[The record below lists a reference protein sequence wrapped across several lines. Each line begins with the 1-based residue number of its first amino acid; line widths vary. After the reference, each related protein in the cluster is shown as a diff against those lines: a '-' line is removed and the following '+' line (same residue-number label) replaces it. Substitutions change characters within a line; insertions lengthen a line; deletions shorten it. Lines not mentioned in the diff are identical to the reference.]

1 VPVDV
6 ALLSASPTLGWRMA
20 DDALAA
26 QFAAAERSCAIV
38 RVANPRGRRLHYA
51 PLIDLYEAGAAWH
64 KRLPPARAVV
74 ISSITAA
81 FFVRPRVPY
90 AIRFDSLATMNRP
103 GAMGLWQRALEPRVL
118 ARANVLLPWSREAM
132 GPYGFDAVPLG
143 VPIER
148 IRPAATRDI
157 AALAY
162 AGNPHKRRLERLA
175 AAWAGSGLEGR
186 LVVGGISAD
195 DGRAYLQRHNVPEPR
210 GLEWAGIVPR
220 AEWLGLLGRTKL
232 FVQASRFE
240 DHGIAPLEALS
251 AGAKLVS
258 LLTQGPYPALNLAR
272 ALAPALVD
280 DDLTAALKAGAALD
294 DPTYA
299 ARADALLAPHRPEA
313 LQRTLEAR
321 VLPALKLA

>member
-1 VPVDV
+1 
-6 ALLSASPTLGWRMA
+6 MA

-26 QFAAAERSCAIV
+26 QLRAAGLSCAVV
-38 RVANPRGRRLHYA
+38 RVAGDRGRRLHYA
-51 PLIDLYEAGAAWH
+51 PLIDLFEAGAAWH
-64 KRLPPARAVV
+64 RRLPEARAVV
-74 ISSITAA
+74 VSSVTAA

-90 AIRFDSLATMNRP
+90 AIRFDSPAALNRP
-103 GAMGLWQRALEPRVL
+103 GAMGLWQRAIEPGVL
-118 ARANVLLPWSREAM
+118 ARADLLLPWSREAM
-132 GPYGFDAVPLG
+132 GPYGFPSIPLG

-148 IRPAATRDI
+148 IAHAATRDI
-157 AALAY
+157 TALAY
-162 AGNPHKRRLERLA
+162 AGNPHKRRLELLA
-175 AAWAGSGLEGR
+175 SAWAGMDGR

-195 DGRAYLQRHNVPEPR
+195 DGRAWLARHGVAEPA

-220 AEWLGLLGRTKL
+220 AEWLALLGRARV

-258 LLTQGPYPALNLAR
+258 VLTQGPYPALAMAR
-272 ALAPALVD
+272 ELAPALVS
-280 DDLTAALKAGAALD
+280 DDLAGALRAGIALE

-299 ARADALLAPHRPEA
+299 ERADALLAPHRPEA
-313 LQRTLEAR
+313 LQRTVAER

>member
-1 VPVDV
+1 
-6 ALLSASPTLGWRMA
+6 MA

-26 QFAAAERSCAIV
+26 HFKAAGLTCAVV
-38 RVANPRGRRLHYA
+38 RVANDRGRRLHYA
-51 PLIDLYEAGAAWH
+51 PLIDLFEAGAARH
-64 KRLPPARAVV
+64 RRLPDARAVV
-74 ISSITAA
+74 ISSVTAA
-81 FFVRPRVPY
+81 FFVRPQVPY
-90 AIRFDSLATMNRP
+90 AIRFDSPAALNRP

-118 ARANVLLPWSREAM
+118 ARAGALLPWSREAL
-132 GPYGFDAVPLG
+132 GPYDLDAIPLG

-148 IRPAATRDI
+148 VEPAATRDLT
-157 AALAY
+157 ALAY
-162 AGNPHKRRLERLA
+162 AGNPHKRRLELLA
-175 AAWAGSGLEGR
+175 QAWAASGIEGR
-186 LVVGGISAD
+186 LVVGGITAD
-195 DGRAYLQRHNVPEPR
+195 AGRAWLARHGVPEPA

-220 AEWLGLLGRTKL
+220 AEWLALLGRARL

-258 LLTQGPYPALNLAR
+258 VRTQGPFPALTMAR

-280 DDLTAALKAGAALD
+280 DDLAAALRAGAALI

-299 ARADALLAPHRPEA
+299 ERADALLAPHRPEA
-313 LQRTLEAR
+313 LQRTVEER